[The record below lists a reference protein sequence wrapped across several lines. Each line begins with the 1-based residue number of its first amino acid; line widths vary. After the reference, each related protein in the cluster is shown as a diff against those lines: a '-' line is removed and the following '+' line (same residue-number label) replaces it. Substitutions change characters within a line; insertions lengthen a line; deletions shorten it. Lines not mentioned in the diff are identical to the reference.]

1 MEEVMLYEIIK
12 IHTKQM
18 VANQYLR
25 NQMNVMYERL

>member
-25 NQMNVMYERL
+25 NWSYVKI